1 MGLLIYTLVVTHITI
16 ICVTLY
22 LHRSQ
27 AHRGVTFHPALSH
40 FFRFWLWLTTGMVT
54 RQWVAIHRKHHR
66 FSDVAGDPHT
76 PHIYGIWRVLFNGA
90 MLYHHASKDP
100 TIEASYGKGTPD
112 DWIEQKVYRPHSRLG
127 VSLLLIFN
135 LVFFGWWGFL
145 VWGVQMIWIPF
156 FAAGVVNGV
165 GHFLGYKNGKT
176 DDFSSNII
184 PWGVLIGGEELHNNH
199 HLDPASSKLSRRWF
213 EFDIGWFY
221 IKSLE
226 LFGLATLRQ
235 SYKK

>member
-90 MLYHHASKDP
+90 MLYHRASKDP

-145 VWGVQMIWIPF
+145 IWGVQMIWIPF